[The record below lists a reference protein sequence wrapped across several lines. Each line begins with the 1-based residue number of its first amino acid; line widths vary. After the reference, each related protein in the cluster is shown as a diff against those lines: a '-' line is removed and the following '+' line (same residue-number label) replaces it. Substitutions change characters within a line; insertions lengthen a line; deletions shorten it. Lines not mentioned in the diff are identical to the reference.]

1 MSYLARRRILLAGA
15 ASLAARTVRA
25 QPSRKTP
32 RIGIVFNSLSLD
44 AVLGENPAEPVM
56 REFLV
61 GLREWGYAEGRNV
74 SIERRSAE
82 GQLDRLVNIIR
93 DLADMPADVIVVS
106 GNAATLAAKRVT
118 ATVPIVV
125 AGMATPVELG
135 IVASLARPGGNIT
148 GTVPAFGQELGVKRL
163 ELLHELLPRAKRVV
177 HFATETTP
185 GEEIPNEVE
194 SAAKTMG
201 LTLVHVDAH
210 LPRIEAGLHQ
220 AERQDADAVLVVPT
234 VPLYPYR
241 NRIVEWA
248 AKLHVPDI
256 YGIREA
262 VEAGGLASYG
272 GDTYDLWRRTARYVH
287 RILSGAKP
295 GELPVEKTDRYFLM
309 LNRERARA
317 LGISIPK
324 AVRLRADHLI

>member
-15 ASLAARTVRA
+15 ASLAPHTVLA
-25 QPSRKTP
+25 KTSRKIP
-32 RIGIVFNSLSLD
+32 RIGIVFNSFSLE

-56 REFLV
+56 REFLI
-61 GLREWGYAEGRNV
+61 GLRQWGYVEGRNV

-82 GQLDRLVNIIR
+82 GQLDRLVTIIR
-93 DLADMPADVIVVS
+93 DLAGMPVDVIVVT
-106 GNAATLAAKRVT
+106 GNAATLAAKGVT
-118 ATVPIVV
+118 TTVPIVA

-135 IVASLARPGGNIT
+135 IVANLARPGGNVT
-148 GTVPAFGQELGVKRL
+148 GTVPAFGQELALKRL
-163 ELLHELLPRAKRVV
+163 ELLHQLLPRARRVV
-177 HFATETTP
+177 HLATETTP

-194 SAAKTMG
+194 RAAKIMG
-201 LTLVHVDAH
+201 LTLVHVDAR

-220 AERQDADAVLVVPT
+220 AERQDADALLVVPT
-234 VPLYPYR
+234 VPLYSYR
-241 NRIVEWA
+241 KRIVEWA
-248 AKLHVPDI
+248 AKVHMPDI

-287 RILSGAKP
+287 RILTGAKP
-295 GELPVEKTDRYFLM
+295 GELPVEKTDRYSLM

-317 LGISIPK
+317 LGITIPE
-324 AVRLRADHLI
+324 AVRLRADQVI